1 MYLPCRTPAS
11 RMMASRMIDSATR
24 REQVRARNIS
34 MTVGATNVG
43 RMNASLGRKV
53 GPALAAL
60 LLTAPA
66 VNAQLPE
73 PDEAGISTG
82 HVHLTVPDV
91 AKHAEIWRLLG
102 AEEKALGQTPV
113 FTFPGMHILLTQGEP
128 SAPSIETTA
137 NHIGFSIT
145 DYDAY
150 RAKLD
155 EIGAQIFFESAEN
168 GQVLADLPD
177 GVRIELLTEPG
188 QEAPIAFHHVHLSA
202 PQEGELRDWYVEVFS
217 AEVGER
223 RGLPSA
229 LVPGGR
235 VDFIPARGEAPKPSR
250 GGAIDHIGFEVADM
264 DAFAAHLGELGVE
277 FDRAPTRIDAIG
289 LTIAFLTDPA
299 GTYIE
304 VTEGLDAIE

>member
-1 MYLPCRTPAS
+1 MGVT
-11 RMMASRMIDSATR
+11 
-24 REQVRARNIS
+24 S
-34 MTVGATNVG
+34 MKKTAQ
-43 RMNASLGRKV
+43 
-53 GPALAAL
+53 ALTAL
-60 LLTAPA
+60 LLIGPA
-66 VNAQLPE
+66 ADAQLPE
-73 PDEAGISTG
+73 PNEAGISTG
-82 HVHLTVPDV
+82 HVHLTVPDL

-102 AEEKALGQTPV
+102 GEENALGSRPM
-113 FTFPGMHILLTQGEP
+113 FTFPGMHILLTEGQP

-150 RAKLD
+150 KAKLA
-155 EIGAQIFFESAEN
+155 EIGAEIFFESAEN

-177 GVRIELLTEPG
+177 GVRIELLTEPD
-188 QEAPIAFHHVHLSA
+188 QEVPIAFHHVHLSA
-202 PQEGELRDWYVEVFS
+202 PQEGELRDWYLEVFS
-217 AEVGER
+217 AEAGER

-264 DAFAAHLGELGVE
+264 DAFAAHLAELDIE

-304 VTEGLDAIE
+304 VTEGLDDIE